1 MNFTRYWN
9 GRWVRETRFSQY
21 AADGT
26 RSDFS
31 VSEASDFNGSITNAI
46 SYSDFLG
53 RGMVQTTP
61 LEAATNIY
69 DGASSRVLCAV
80 SSASPAVTN
89 LYDDLGQVV
98 GATSAGV
105 TTLSLETFETVSN
118 EVWRVRSRFQ
128 IAGGTTNGLGV
139 SRSQLTGLSNS
150 LRRREVTSD
159 ASGETTE
166 TAASFDT
173 QSGILVETSTTG
185 AQTPA
190 VRKKR
195 HGRDVEI
202 HDATGL
208 YYLKRDPFGRPSMR
222 RFDNGAFSGGYPLD
236 AAIFNDCGDRVL
248 SAVCEYN
255 SATFLVK
262 SFDYDVFGSAPSE
275 ARRFLRGASPRRAS
289 TSHPLVPS
297 VGTMEEESNPNEVV

>member
-1 MNFTRYWN
+1 MKQVPCHAPKIPEWLDFLNV
-9 GRWVRETRFSQY
+9 WVRETRFSQY
-21 AADGT
+21 AA
-26 RSDFS
+26 
-31 VSEASDFNGSITNAI
+31 
-46 SYSDFLG
+46 
-53 RGMVQTTP
+53 
-61 LEAATNIY
+61 
-69 DGASSRVLCAV
+69 
-80 SSASPAVTN
+80 
-89 LYDDLGQVV
+89 
-98 GATSAGV
+98 
-105 TTLSLETFETVSN
+105 
-118 EVWRVRSRFQ
+118 
-128 IAGGTTNGLGV
+128 NGLGV

-275 ARRFLRGASPRRAS
+275 ARRFLQGESPCRVR

>member
-1 MNFTRYWN
+1 MNFTRYWT

-21 AADGT
+21 AA
-26 RSDFS
+26 
-31 VSEASDFNGSITNAI
+31 
-46 SYSDFLG
+46 
-53 RGMVQTTP
+53 
-61 LEAATNIY
+61 
-69 DGASSRVLCAV
+69 
-80 SSASPAVTN
+80 
-89 LYDDLGQVV
+89 
-98 GATSAGV
+98 
-105 TTLSLETFETVSN
+105 
-118 EVWRVRSRFQ
+118 
-128 IAGGTTNGLGV
+128 NGLGV

-173 QSGILVETSTTG
+173 QSGILVEISTTG

-222 RFDNGAFSGGYPLD
+222 RFDNGAFSGATHWTRRSSTT
-236 AAIFNDCGDRVL
+236 AATASSPPSVNTTPRRSSSSPSTTTSSGVRQAKLGASCGVQVPAEQVPAIHSYRVL
-248 SAVCEYN
+248 ALWKRSRIPM
-255 SATFLVK
+255 K
-262 SFDYDVFGSAPSE
+262 
-275 ARRFLRGASPRRAS
+275 
-289 TSHPLVPS
+289 
-297 VGTMEEESNPNEVV
+297 

>member
-1 MNFTRYWN
+1 MKQVPCHAPKIPEWLDFLNV
-9 GRWVRETRFSQY
+9 WVRETRFSQY
-21 AADGT
+21 AA
-26 RSDFS
+26 
-31 VSEASDFNGSITNAI
+31 
-46 SYSDFLG
+46 
-53 RGMVQTTP
+53 
-61 LEAATNIY
+61 
-69 DGASSRVLCAV
+69 
-80 SSASPAVTN
+80 
-89 LYDDLGQVV
+89 
-98 GATSAGV
+98 
-105 TTLSLETFETVSN
+105 
-118 EVWRVRSRFQ
+118 
-128 IAGGTTNGLGV
+128 NGLGV